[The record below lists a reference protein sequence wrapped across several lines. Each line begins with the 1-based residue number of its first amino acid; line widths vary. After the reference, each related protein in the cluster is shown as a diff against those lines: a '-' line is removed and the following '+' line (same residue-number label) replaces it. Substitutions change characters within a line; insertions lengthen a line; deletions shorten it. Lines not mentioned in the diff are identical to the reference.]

1 MAKLYFLPRVALK
14 AQDALLP
21 LAWRLEAA
29 VVRWTF
35 RHLRR
40 LPLGDAQARAAR
52 WFRRIGPRTPV
63 AQKLL
68 RNLAILHPEAPL
80 SALKVKA
87 RDSFAALGQA
97 VAELAHSDAI
107 SENPERFCEF
117 TVDPA
122 AEVALSDPQA
132 PAVLITAHVGP
143 WSFTNLIAAWG
154 RFPLSILYAPE
165 SNPGVREEFL
175 RLRGALPV
183 TLISR
188 DNSMRGLLKALGK
201 GEKVGLAS
209 DVRLD
214 SGEPLPFFG
223 HPMLTNTVPG
233 RLALR
238 AGCPLIPI
246 RAQRLG
252 PGRFRIHA
260 EAPLDPGPEDQPL
273 EDRVQHLAQQVLGT
287 YERWIQEAPEEWMA
301 MARRWPKALELEAY
315 QRAEARDRAL

>member
-40 LPLGDAQARAAR
+40 LPLEDAQGRAAR

-80 SALKVKA
+80 SALKVEA

-107 SENPERFCEF
+107 SENPEQFCEF
-117 TVDPA
+117 VVDPA
-122 AEVALSDPQA
+122 AEAALSDPKA

-143 WSFTNLIAAWG
+143 WTFTNLIAAWG
-154 RFPLSILYAPE
+154 RFPLSIPLDDAFKGNGPAQALHYERLLAWERPVQFIWGCQDPVFLESWGRSWAARLNAP
-165 SNPGVREEFL
+165 FD
-175 RLRGALPV
+175 ALEDAGHFPQN
-183 TLISR
+183 TH
-188 DNSMRGLLKALGK
+188 GKALAELILK
-201 GEKVGLAS
+201 
-209 DVRLD
+209 
-214 SGEPLPFFG
+214 
-223 HPMLTNTVPG
+223 
-233 RLALR
+233 R
-238 AGCPLIPI
+238 A
-246 RAQRLG
+246 
-252 PGRFRIHA
+252 
-260 EAPLDPGPEDQPL
+260 
-273 EDRVQHLAQQVLGT
+273 
-287 YERWIQEAPEEWMA
+287 
-301 MARRWPKALELEAY
+301 
-315 QRAEARDRAL
+315 

>member
-1 MAKLYFLPRVALK
+1 MPK
-14 AQDALLP
+14 A
-21 LAWRLEAA
+21 
-29 VVRWTF
+29 T
-35 RHLRR
+35 
-40 LPLGDAQARAAR
+40 
-52 WFRRIGPRTPV
+52 
-63 AQKLL
+63 
-68 RNLAILHPEAPL
+68 RNLAILHPGPPRCP
-80 SALKVKA
+80 KVEA

-246 RAQRLG
+246 RAGAWVLG
-252 PGRFRIHA
+252 ASFTPS
-260 EAPLDPGPEDQPL
+260 PLDPGPEDQPL
-273 EDRVQHLAQQVLGT
+273 EIGYSILRSSAWHL
-287 YERWIQEAPEEWMA
+287 
-301 MARRWPKALELEAY
+301 
-315 QRAEARDRAL
+315 

>member
-40 LPLGDAQARAAR
+40 LPLEDAQARAAR

-80 SALKVKA
+80 SALKVEA

-143 WSFTNLIAAWG
+143 WSLVAYIGSYGTGPRVGYSYMYSSHAT
-154 RFPLSILYAPE
+154 
-165 SNPGVREEFL
+165 VRT
-175 RLRGALPV
+175 AC
-183 TLISR
+183 
-188 DNSMRGLLKALGK
+188 DAH
-201 GEKVGLAS
+201 
-209 DVRLD
+209 
-214 SGEPLPFFG
+214 LPFCSLKY
-223 HPMLTNTVPG
+223 HTCNRRWADSQVVVDKVESLCS
-233 RLALR
+233 LAIISPTSLR
-238 AGCPLIPI
+238 AP
-246 RAQRLG
+246 Q
-252 PGRFRIHA
+252 
-260 EAPLDPGPEDQPL
+260 
-273 EDRVQHLAQQVLGT
+273 T
-287 YERWIQEAPEEWMA
+287 
-301 MARRWPKALELEAY
+301 
-315 QRAEARDRAL
+315 

>member
-1 MAKLYFLPRVALK
+1 MPKPGRRGGFAASVRARRWRK
-14 AQDALLP
+14 A
-21 LAWRLEAA
+21 
-29 VVRWTF
+29 
-35 RHLRR
+35 
-40 LPLGDAQARAAR
+40 
-52 WFRRIGPRTPV
+52 TPESSDSPS
-63 AQKLL
+63 
-68 RNLAILHPEAPL
+68 RGPL
-80 SALKVKA
+80 SALKVEA

-132 PAVLITAHVGP
+132 PAVLITAPCWPLVLHQPHCGLGP
-143 WSFTNLIAAWG
+143 LS
-154 RFPLSILYAPE
+154 LSILYAPE

-260 EAPLDPGPEDQPL
+260 EAPWI
-273 EDRVQHLAQQVLGT
+273 LGRKT
-287 YERWIQEAPEEWMA
+287 SP
-301 MARRWPKALELEAY
+301 
-315 QRAEARDRAL
+315 

>member
-35 RHLRR
+35 RRLRR
-40 LPLGDAQARAAR
+40 RPLAEAQAMAAR
-52 WFRRIGPRTPV
+52 WFQRVGPRTPV
-63 AQKLL
+63 ALKLL
-68 RNLAILHPEAPL
+68 RNLAILHPEAAL
-80 SALKVKA
+80 STLKVEA
-87 RDSFAALGQA
+87 RDSFAALGKA

-107 SENPERFCEF
+107 CENPEQFCEF
-117 TVDPA
+117 VVDPA
-122 AEVALSDPQA
+122 AEAVLSDPKA

-143 WSFTNLIAAWG
+143 WTFTNLIAAWG
-154 RFPLSILYAPE
+154 QFPLSMLYAPE
-165 SNPGVREEFL
+165 SNPGVRDEFL
-175 RLRGALPV
+175 RLRSALPV
-183 TLISR
+183 TPIPR

-201 GEKVGLAS
+201 GEKVGLAT

-238 AGCPLIPI
+238 AGCPLIPL

-260 EAPLDPGPEDQPL
+260 EAPLDPGSEAQPL

-287 YERWIQEAPEEWMA
+287 YERWIREAPGEWMA

-315 QRAEARDRAL
+315 DRAKARDRAP

>member
-40 LPLGDAQARAAR
+40 LPLEDAQARAAR

-80 SALKVKA
+80 SALKVEA

-154 RFPLSILYAPE
+154 RFPLSILYAPQT
-165 SNPGVREEFL
+165 NPAARGRAQGATRAHEEL
-175 RLRGALPV
+175 TVEARMGRMDHAHATTIKKLPHQGLMG
-183 TLISR
+183 TLENLS
-188 DNSMRGLLKALGK
+188 DGPL
-201 GEKVGLAS
+201 GLAI
-209 DVRLD
+209 
-214 SGEPLPFFG
+214 P
-223 HPMLTNTVPG
+223 
-233 RLALR
+233 AR
-238 AGCPLIPI
+238 A
-246 RAQRLG
+246 RNA
-252 PGRFRIHA
+252 H
-260 EAPLDPGPEDQPL
+260 E
-273 EDRVQHLAQQVLGT
+273 HLVSVHGGA
-287 YERWIQEAPEEWMA
+287 
-301 MARRWPKALELEAY
+301 
-315 QRAEARDRAL
+315 